1 MKEENKT
8 ISWRA
13 AEYEHV
19 KKGAFWYL
27 LIIGTAVLI
36 LGAAFWQ
43 KNFFFAIFIL
53 IAVIVLV
60 VFGRAKPLMHDFR
73 ITEEGVGIGVKTFY
87 NYDHLEGFAVS
98 SRPGRLDAII
108 IKKKSTFN
116 PILKIP
122 IDSKLAVGAR
132 DLLLRKLPELEYE
145 ESIIDIFSDW
155 LGF

>member
-1 MKEENKT
+1 MNEENKT

-19 KKGAFWYL
+19 KKGVFWYL

-43 KNFFFAIFIL
+43 KNFFFAIFI
-53 IAVIVLV
+53 IVAVIVLIF
-60 VFGRAKPLMHDFR
+60 FGRAKPLVHDFR
-73 ITEEGVGIGVKTFY
+73 ITEEGVGIGIKTFY
-87 NYDHLEGFAVS
+87 DYDQLDGFAVS
-98 SRPGRLDAII
+98 NRPGRLDAII
-108 IKKKSTFN
+108 IKKKSNFN
-116 PILKIP
+116 PIIKIP
-122 IDSKLAVGAR
+122 IDSKLAIEVR
-132 DLLLRKLPELEYE
+132 DLLLQKLPELEYE